1 MKSINIILSLIL
13 LSQFSFSQ
21 NSCGNFKDYKS
32 SQLWINEIKQL
43 NPNQKKTKILER
55 IKCEQD
61 SKPQDIDF
69 WLTIVLDGTSVF
81 LSNDIPEERNQILNL
96 IPENN
101 FIISNSL
108 CEIEGI
114 IYPQRCNLGYVIIK
128 NLDKPIFN
136 ENIDYKNIILKRK
149 KEKIV
154 IIFKSKKKN
163 KVALKITD
171 FINLMETE
179 KIKEKEVKKGK
190 NRIVIKTDNKLKVIE
205 LESNEMKTIILK

>member
-13 LSQFSFSQ
+13 LSQFSLSQ
-21 NSCGNFKDYKS
+21 NSCENFKDYKS

-55 IKCEQD
+55 IKCEQN
-61 SKPQDIDF
+61 SKPKDIDF
-69 WLTIVLDGTSVF
+69 KLTIVLDGTSVF
-81 LSNDIPEERNQILNL
+81 VSNDIPEERNQILNL

-114 IYPQRCNLGYVIIK
+114 YPQRCNLGYAIIK
-128 NLDKPIFN
+128 KLDKPIFN
-136 ENIDYKNIILKRK
+136 ENIDLKNIILKRK
-149 KEKIV
+149 KEKI
-154 IIFKSKKKN
+154 IIKFKSKKKN

-179 KIKEKEVKKGK
+179 KNEEKEIKKGK
-190 NRIVIKTDNKLKVIE
+190 NRIVIKSDNKLKVIE
-205 LESNEMKTIILK
+205 LESDEMKTIILK

>member
-1 MKSINIILSLIL
+1 MKSINIFLSLIL
-13 LSQFSFSQ
+13 LSQFSLSQ

-69 WLTIVLDGTSVF
+69 KLTIVLDGTSVF
-81 LSNDIPEERNQILNL
+81 VSNDIPEERNQILNL

-101 FIISNSL
+101 FIITNSL

-114 IYPQRCNLGYVIIK
+114 YPERCNLGYVIIEG
-128 NLDKPIFN
+128 LDKPIFN
-136 ENIDYKNIILKRK
+136 ENIDFKNIILKRK
-149 KEKIV
+149 KEKVV
-154 IIFKSKKKN
+154 IKFKSKNKN

-171 FINLMETE
+171 FINSIKTV
-179 KIKEKEVKKGK
+179 KIEEKEIKKGK
-190 NRIVIKTDNKLKVIE
+190 NRIVIKTDSKLKLVE
-205 LESNEMKTIILK
+205 LESDEMKTIILK